1 MKRALSTVI
10 LGSLVAIA
18 LASPASAQFVFDND
32 QAAIALHIGD
42 VTSKN
47 VCSPS
52 VTAATMR
59 VDAPLSGPSGPFYY
73 SYLLVCNGS
82 DSTGIQGMECG
93 IDYQGGFA
101 PAGGAFPISVF
112 SWTLCGNLEFPFT
125 GWPAPGGSNL
135 ITWTDAN
142 CNIEQSEP
150 GVPRTVIAIGG
161 YFYMG
166 AYGPSTMSVIPRPA
180 SGRAKV
186 ADCSAR
192 EDDITTLFP
201 SHLGVAGFGAPGT
214 GYNPCGAPTPTRA
227 TTWGGVKSLFN
238 D

>member
-10 LGSLVAIA
+10 LGSLVAVA
-18 LASPASAQFVFDND
+18 LASPAMANFDNK

-47 VCSPS
+47 PCDVSLSAPTLR
-52 VTAATMR
+52 VTEPGVST
-59 VDAPLSGPSGPFYY
+59 GSGPFYY
-73 SYLLVCNGS
+73 TYLLVCNGS
-82 DSTGIQGMECG
+82 DSTGIQGMEMG

-101 PAGGAFPISVF
+101 PSGGAFPISVF
-112 SWTLCGNLEFPFT
+112 SWNLCGDLEFPFT
-125 GWPAPGGSNL
+125 GWPAPGGSNI

-166 AYGPSTMSVIPRPA
+166 AYGPSQMSVLPRPI
-180 SGRAKV
+180 SGFAKV

-192 EDDITTLFP
+192 EDDFTNAFP
-201 SHLGVAGFGAPGT
+201 SHLGVAGWGGAQ
-214 GYNPCGAPTPTRA
+214 GYNPCGAPTPVQS
-227 TTWGGVKSLFN
+227 TTWGGVKSLFKN
-238 D
+238 